1 MTFDLVPNRE
11 TYCGFTT
18 RTSVE
23 YLWIQMMVI
32 WRVLADM
39 VMYLHILLPL
49 LLVVV
54 VVVSLFREVGF
65 QWRLLCYVGMGLWVI
80 MEIVPKFGW
89 TKNCPLTDLEYS
101 LRRLYDPSESWV
113 RTRSLPATVIFNI
126 SRIEVPEFI
135 FTVVF
140 GIFLAIVVG
149 VVVARTIMQRR
160 LAGNESDN

>member
-1 MTFDLVPNRE
+1 
-11 TYCGFTT
+11 
-18 RTSVE
+18 
-23 YLWIQMMVI
+23 MMVI
-32 WRVLADM
+32 WRVLADV
-39 VMYLHILLPL
+39 VMYLHIFLPL
-49 LLVVV
+49 LLVGV

-80 MEIVPKFGW
+80 MEIAPKFGW

-140 GIFLAIVVG
+140 GIFLATVVG
-149 VVVARTIMQRR
+149 IVVARTIIQRR
-160 LAGNESDN
+160 LARNESGS

>member
-1 MTFDLVPNRE
+1 
-11 TYCGFTT
+11 
-18 RTSVE
+18 
-23 YLWIQMMVI
+23 MMVI

-39 VMYLHILLPL
+39 VMYLHIFLPL
-49 LLVVV
+49 LLVGV
-54 VVVSLFREVGF
+54 VVVSLFREVSF
-65 QWRLLCYVGMGLWVI
+65 RWRLLCYVGMGLWVI

-113 RTRSLPATVIFNI
+113 RIRSLPATVIFNI

-140 GIFLAIVVG
+140 GVFLATVVG
-149 VVVARTIMQRR
+149 VVIARTIMQRR
-160 LAGNESDN
+160 LARNESDN

>member
-1 MTFDLVPNRE
+1 MV
-11 TYCGFTT
+11 
-18 RTSVE
+18 
-23 YLWIQMMVI
+23 VI
-32 WRVLADM
+32 WRVLADV
-39 VMYLHILLPL
+39 VMYLHILLPVL
-49 LLVVV
+49 LVGVVV
-54 VVVSLFREVGF
+54 VGLFREVGF
-65 QWRLLCYVGMGLWVI
+65 QWRLLCYVGMGSWVI

-101 LRRLYDPSESWV
+101 LRRLYDPSGSWV

-140 GIFLAIVVG
+140 AIFLATVVG